1 MLIIDE
7 MILSE
12 TSKIELLNDLIS
24 IIGSGTTKYKD
35 IVSKM
40 NQYSNSRPDY
50 LINKLIEMNIL
61 KKVTPIN
68 HRNNSE
74 RMRFDFYYRHLFNS
88 PYSINRRN
96 KEFFF
101 SNFIKEDLESNFIP
115 HKFESISKEF
125 PLKRSFSNKMDP
137 IILNIGS
144 YSYYDAKEKINRE
157 FDIVTLDKNGYI
169 SYECKCTNETIDNK
183 VIQEEERQTNNL
195 GVKFYKLGFISKR
208 GFSSHVDQ
216 SKYNCFTLEDFFDF
230 ES

>member
-68 HRNNSE
+68 QRNNSK
-74 RMRFDFYYRHLFNS
+74 RMRFDFDDNLIHFYYRYLFNS

-125 PLKRSFSNKMDP
+125 LLKRSFSNKMDP
-137 IILNIGS
+137 IILDIGS

-169 SYECKCTNETIDNK
+169 SYECKYTNETIDNK
-183 VIQEEERQTNNL
+183 VVQEEERQTNNL
-195 GVKFYKLGFISKR
+195 DIKFYKLGFISK
-208 GFSSHVDQ
+208 
-216 SKYNCFTLEDFFDF
+216 ED
-230 ES
+230 SPHM